1 MTSSLTAEQEI
12 SPDPSQ
18 LRPRPVAPRRRK
30 LRERIS
36 LGHLFMIAAGLLA
49 FVLVV
54 SLLQDRTRT
63 VKVLAARNDIFP
75 GATVTAEQVK
85 EISIPANSP
94 LAGSMATMA
103 SLAGGATAAQRVKAG
118 DPITLTALSPQTNT
132 SGLRAM
138 SIPIDRSRAVGGDL
152 APGDRVDIV
161 SVNGTEATYVATD
174 LEVLRTQAASG
185 GGALSSSSINDY
197 YVTVSVPDQTALAVA
212 LALQTGKVSILRSTG
227 ATPVP
232 SGQRALVGLPAASG
246 LSTGSTGATGTGAA
260 TPSGA
265 TGTGTGTGTG
275 QSGTS
280 TTDKAKNG

>member
-1 MTSSLTAEQEI
+1 MTSSLTAEQET
-12 SPDPSQ
+12 SSDPTQ
-18 LRPRPVAPRRRK
+18 LRPRPVAPRRRR

-75 GATVTAEQVK
+75 GAAVSADQVK
-85 EISIPANSP
+85 EISIPAGSP
-94 LAGSMATMA
+94 LAPSMATMA
-103 SLAGGATAAQRVKAG
+103 SLGGGATAAQRIKAG

-132 SGLRAM
+132 SGRRAM

-152 APGDRVDIV
+152 APGDRVDVIA
-161 SVNGTEATYVATD
+161 VNGTEATYVAVD

-197 YVTVSVPDQTALAVA
+197 YVTVSVDDKEALGIA

-232 SGQRALVGLPAASG
+232 SGQRALVGQPAATGLGGPATGASSPAANSPSSG
-246 LSTGSTGATGTGAA
+246 QTSTGSGAGTGATA
-260 TPSGA
+260 T
-265 TGTGTGTGTG
+265 TE
-275 QSGTS
+275 
-280 TTDKAKNG
+280 KAKNG